1 MPEPPPKND
10 RSEFA
15 NALTA
20 ATAPMGLQPDVAQ
33 ESAMWSH
40 FERMIEANRRFNLT
54 RITTPADA
62 AARHY
67 ADSLSL
73 LAVSGIERGRP
84 LAVLDVG
91 TGAGFPAIP
100 LAVCCPA
107 WRVTAIDG
115 TAKKVRFVAEC
126 AEGLKL
132 ANLVARHARAAD
144 LVASMP
150 SRFDLVLLRA
160 VTKVNP
166 GLVEVQPLVK
176 PGGRIVF
183 YKTATMEHEELAAGR
198 NQAAFLRLNMLD
210 PFDLDIPAPD
220 GPLHRRF
227 IICERPK

>member
-15 NALTA
+15 TALTA

-40 FERMIEANRRFNLT
+40 FERMVEANRRFNLT

-62 AARHY
+62 AAKHY

-73 LAVSGIERGRP
+73 LAVPGIERGRP

-183 YKTATMEHEELAAGR
+183 YKTATMEADELAAGR

-210 PFDLDIPAPD
+210 PFDIDIPAPD

-227 IICERPK
+227 IICER